1 MNEKIDSGKILL
13 TKRYKIPKK
22 IRSID
27 IDYDN
32 EIRSN
37 NICNVIK
44 KINLLKKKEAEK
56 NNFFAILHNAS
67 CFEIYCL

>member
-13 TKRYKIPKK
+13 IKRYKIPKK

-32 EIRSN
+32 EIRAN

-44 KINLLKKKEAEK
+44 KIDLLKKKAK
-56 NNFFAILHNAS
+56 NNNFFAILHNAS